1 MRCLMWT
8 PPYQTHTPLV
18 TLGHFM
24 RHLIKEL
31 PLPLSLHLFSTLSQ
45 LIQKGGR
52 EKFQVPYCKFAKKKT
67 QPLYQDELN
76 KGGLKVQKK
85 PEKRVFFSLFL

>member
-31 PLPLSLHLFSTLSQ
+31 PLPLSLG
-45 LIQKGGR
+45 QKGTLILYIISTYSKGR
-52 EKFQVPYCKFAKKKT
+52 
-67 QPLYQDELN
+67 
-76 KGGLKVQKK
+76 
-85 PEKRVFFSLFL
+85 KREVSSSLLQIC